1 MKTNK
6 RSEQQMRKNKTTIIT
21 ITLVLI
27 TILCMMSLA
36 ACHAEEEETAEES
49 TVTETTEEPES
60 VEEDEAPP
68 LSEMEMELLG
78 VWGEPKGEGHIIRL
92 KEDRTLSVYEYDGE
106 FSDEDAEL
114 IHTRDGAW
122 YAEGDEVCISI
133 DDSSIFYTFDG
144 DNHDFLVDSNMEN
157 FYTRLE
163 DDGTIPE

>member
-1 MKTNK
+1 
-6 RSEQQMRKNKTTIIT
+6 MRKNKRMVLA

-27 TILCMMSLA
+27 TILSMMALA
-36 ACHAEEEETAEES
+36 ACSEEEKETAEEP
-49 TVTETTEEPES
+49 TVAETTEEPET
-60 VEEDEAPP
+60 VEEDEAPA

-92 KEDRTLSVYEYDGE
+92 KEDRTLSVYEYDGD
-106 FSDEDAEL
+106 FQDEGEL
-114 IHTRDGAW
+114 VHTRDGAW

-133 DDSSIFYTFDG
+133 DDNSIFYTFDG